1 MPVKLAQG
9 MHLDG
14 FELLAPLHQGGM
26 ATLWRV
32 VHPDHPGPL
41 LMKLPRIGYG
51 EAATQIVGFEVER
64 MLMPVLAGP
73 HVPRFVASGDFEDQP
88 WLVMEQVPG
97 DTLRPLLEQ
106 APLPAERAGR
116 TRRDGRLAVARR
128 WFGRYTRERALAAP
142 ATQHLA
148 QAPLLMVAIDLKH
161 EDPALC
167 RALHESVQRA
177 LQTTPGARLACVT
190 VMRTA
195 RIGMDSNLDAAGR
208 NRHVKRLVALRD
220 WVRPL
225 QLNEHRVTFHVLEA
239 HDPAEALVEYART
252 ADVDH
257 ILLGARGLTGVRR
270 MLGSVSARVVAEAP
284 CTATVVRVRGEPQA
298 P

>member
-1 MPVKLAQG
+1 M
-9 MHLDG
+9 
-14 FELLAPLHQGGM
+14 
-26 ATLWRV
+26 
-32 VHPDHPGPL
+32 
-41 LMKLPRIGYG
+41 
-51 EAATQIVGFEVER
+51 
-64 MLMPVLAGP
+64 
-73 HVPRFVASGDFEDQP
+73 
-88 WLVMEQVPG
+88 
-97 DTLRPLLEQ
+97 
-106 APLPAERAGR
+106 
-116 TRRDGRLAVARR
+116 
-128 WFGRYTRERALAAP
+128 
-142 ATQHLA
+142 
-148 QAPLLMVAIDLKH
+148 
-161 EDPALC
+161 
-167 RALHESVQRA
+167 QRA

-225 QLNEHRVTFHVLEA
+225 QLDEHRVTFHVLEA